1 MNERMYM
8 NVRYK
13 FTPCHRHNNTGTQT
27 HTHAAMVV
35 WVWFSP
41 LLFVCSSIMFSLSNV
56 FVLRI
61 IVTFLLL
68 LCSACTF
75 TLALLRSHARPKAR
89 NTTKHKSICSINFYM
104 TWEHFSPMAFVTTIH
119 CHVHHDINVNV
130 TMARSIFPAK
140 WKCSLFTCENVWL
153 FLLQLLVLLL
163 LMLWVFFVSQI
174 CFAPYEVPCNFIIP
188 LRVRARKTKRTN
200 KCTCTVE
207 LVLIWMLLVGFDF
220 FSFLLFSVA
229 VDLSF
234 EC

>member
-1 MNERMYM
+1 M

-140 WKCSLFTCENVWL
+140 WKCSLFTCERMFGFFYCNCCCCCCWCYGC
-153 FLLQLLVLLL
+153 FLSHKYVLPHMKFHVILLSRWEWEREGQKEQTSVRVLWNLCWSGCYL
-163 LMLWVFFVSQI
+163 
-174 CFAPYEVPCNFIIP
+174 
-188 LRVRARKTKRTN
+188 
-200 KCTCTVE
+200 
-207 LVLIWMLLVGFDF
+207 
-220 FSFLLFSVA
+220 
-229 VDLSF
+229 
-234 EC
+234 